1 MTKNSN
7 LFTKIKVYD
16 RSILGVII
24 MYIFLLTFL
33 PEKERQLAPLCIFP
47 LYVLAHIACGIHNMI
62 LFLRKRLENTE
73 KIYEGSFDQLVHE
86 MYSAGLELQT
96 QIGDRYIFNTAYL
109 ISENKKY
116 LVQDQGDVCTVRST
130 RRDIRILEKCLS
142 LKEVKGE

>member
-47 LYVLAHIACGIHNMI
+47 LYILAHIACGIHNLI
-62 LFLRKRLENTE
+62 PFLKKRLENTE

-86 MYSAGLELQT
+86 MYSAGLELKI

-116 LVQDQGDVCTVRST
+116 LVQDQGDVCTVSGT

-142 LKEVKGE
+142 LKEVKG